1 MGSLRSSGLGSFS
14 SNVWGGGSTPTFL
27 LPIFAAPWPVA
38 VETIYPFPA
47 MTHPLVPQVIA
58 LAAPVAEQLGLEV
71 VEVVFQTNQS
81 PPVLRIDVR
90 SLENEDTGLED
101 CEKMSQALEEVLDS
115 SDLIPDAYVLE
126 VSSPGVSSDLS
137 TDRDFIVFKGF
148 MVEVRLSEPHR
159 GKQTWVGQLV
169 RRDDAA
175 VVISQRGKPIN
186 LPRESVIAVELSNE
200 SPD

>member
-1 MGSLRSSGLGSFS
+1 
-14 SNVWGGGSTPTFL
+14 
-27 LPIFAAPWPVA
+27 
-38 VETIYPFPA
+38 
-47 MTHPLVPQVIA
+47 MTHPIIPQVLA

-71 VEVVFQTNQS
+71 VEAVFQTNQS
-81 PPVLRIDVR
+81 PPVLRIDIR

-101 CEKMSQALEEVLDS
+101 CEKMSQALEEVLDG
-115 SDLIPDAYVLE
+115 SDLIPDTYVLE

-148 MVEVRLSEPHR
+148 MVEVRLAEPYR
-159 GKQTWVGQLV
+159 GKQTWVGQLL

-175 VVISQRGKPIN
+175 VVISQRGKPIS
-186 LPRESVIAVELSNE
+186 LPRAIITAVELSNE